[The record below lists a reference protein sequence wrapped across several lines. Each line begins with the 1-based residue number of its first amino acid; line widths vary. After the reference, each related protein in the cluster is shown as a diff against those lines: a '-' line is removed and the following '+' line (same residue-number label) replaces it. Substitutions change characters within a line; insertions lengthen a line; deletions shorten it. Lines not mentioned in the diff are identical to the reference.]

1 MKIEI
6 SGKNNYNIF
15 VNRNYVNDIDF
26 SSKEEL
32 VKFIKKF
39 ILSIRSQL
47 NLRGFYKVKVF
58 PHEQVGM
65 FVELIKLDELE
76 FSNNLDLR
84 VIVYLN
90 EKIFF
95 ETDDYFVIEKCNE
108 KRYLDGKFF
117 CIVDDYFD
125 SLLSKVEF
133 GRFIYGK
140 EVINLLNKGKV
151 L

>member
-15 VNRNYVNDIDF
+15 INRNYIGNVDL

-32 VKFIKKF
+32 AGFIKSF
-39 ILSIRSQL
+39 ILGIREKL

-58 PHEQVGM
+58 PHDSIGL

-95 ETDDYFVIEKCNE
+95 ETDDYFLIEDCND

-117 CIVDDYFD
+117 CIVDDYFE